1 MESIGV
7 RELRQNASRYLA
19 RVKAGETL
27 EITERGTP
35 IAKLAPVQGM
45 SFRDQ
50 LIASGELI
58 PAERTDRENMPRP
71 LPAQP
76 GERPASE
83 ILQEQREE
91 RLY

>member
-1 MESIGV
+1 MDSIGV
-7 RELRQNASRYLA
+7 RELRQHASRYLA
-19 RVKAGETL
+19 RIKQGETL

-35 IAKLAPVQGM
+35 VAKLAPVQGM

-58 PAERTDRENMPRP
+58 PAERTDRENMPKPTP
-71 LPAQP
+71 LEP
-76 GERPASE
+76 GERPPSE